1 MTKQQV
7 YAIYITRH
15 ILANYRHDV
24 TSLPQMFA
32 MSDSGDPDSPTVE
45 VRGERLQRM
54 LDMEVEDLCR

>member
-15 ILANYRHDV
+15 ILANYKHVV

-32 MSDSGDPDSPTVE
+32 MSDSGDPNSPSVE
-45 VRGERLQRM
+45 LRGERLQRL
-54 LDMEVEDLCR
+54 LDWEVRSLCE